1 MTIPVTSR
9 YAGKALGD
17 FLSTAG
23 SLVEKAVLN
32 KLTSTYLPRE
42 VTGEPVRVGTDY
54 VSGQPMYSKP
64 SVTTEVPKAA
74 SSTIGKIVTKLG
86 PANIAKLAGATAPL
100 ALAAP
105 AMAGYNLLAGQGQQ
119 AAGAAPKSYRPPA
132 FASSAYIPGSLPMT
146 NEQMG
151 EAMLDQQRFQHQLQL
166 IQARQDVSMHRGS
179 LQNSG
184 GDIGSILSLGQKIY
198 G

>member
-1 MTIPVTSR
+1 MPIPVTSR
-9 YAGKALGD
+9 FAGKALGD
-17 FLSTAG
+17 FLSTVG
-23 SLVEKAVLN
+23 GMVSEPVEQAILN
-32 KLTSTYLPRE
+32 KMRGGNLFGPA
-42 VTGEPVRVGTDY
+42 VAGENT
-54 VSGQPMYSKP
+54 
-64 SVTTEVPKAA
+64 
-74 SSTIGKIVTKLG
+74 KIAQAVAKLG
-86 PANIAKLAGATAPL
+86 GAAAPL
-100 ALAAP
+100 AVAGT

-166 IQARQDVSMHRGS
+166 IQARQDASMHRGS